1 MPARSLATGIRRKK
15 MGLFSIFDTF
25 ISTVFY
31 SSKFNSHLT
40 VLFIGFFL
48 IAGLRVA
55 LMFREHPNWI
65 TFCIR
70 MGFGVLPVAVCVL
83 LILHLI
89 SKSWGT
95 VEWNWVSQS
104 HMISGFV
111 GIFAGIAT
119 AYLLGRLFEPKI
131 INYLHQKTLSS
142 GLQDQLTDIRT
153 VEQNFYDRPDADIE
167 KETEAAITNDRIYL
181 GQDAAGNA
189 VSINRDMWKTSH
201 VQIMGPPGAG
211 KGVQAGVTLTQ
222 SLFYGDAVFVF
233 DPKEDEW
240 APSVYRAACK
250 RAKVPFTF
258 VDLRQPTPQIN
269 PILKASMD
277 EVEEMLYAGL
287 ELGRRGNAADFYRL
301 DDRKAARIA
310 ASFVADC
317 TMTLSEIGSKT
328 RSSANDELMA
338 GGKAFFAALEE
349 ISGLECTQTKEGVDL
364 SARIEEGGCTYIV
377 GSVRNE
383 PIITLQKMLF
393 VRLIQLIE
401 RSRGSKRHCSIFLDE
416 FKYLLSLPAL
426 NALGTI
432 RDKGCNILLAHQ
444 SLGDFASC
452 GADLRELSVRAT
464 VLDTTPIKWL
474 YRPADYATATWISN
488 QTGEI
493 LVSTQNMQAERNIE
507 LSESLSSSRSV
518 GETTRNLIDVN
529 TVLSLPKA
537 CAVCIGAG
545 LPKLAFA
552 KAMRVVKTTTE
563 ITVAE
568 LAVDPGVDLLTQVKD
583 NIDEFEQP
591 GNMPAIDWGGDPGEA
606 ILHYLF
612 GEMWTH
618 VDIISE
624 LLAGVSEEQLSQV
637 LNELSKAK
645 MIRCVEISFI
655 ENSSA
660 QIWGITAYGIN
671 SVREKIPDA
680 ENRRA
685 FRKNSVNPVSFRHQ
699 LDIQRLRITAERSG
713 WYDWTKCSGAERF
726 SKKRGIFPD
735 VVATRPDG
743 VRVAIEV
750 ERTVKSKNRY
760 PRIMESH
767 LHARKFGQWDEI
779 IYLCPDARIKRRLEN
794 IYSEIE
800 EVDYFGNPVK
810 ITDQHRQHFR
820 FYSYD
825 ENWTGAH

>member
-1 MPARSLATGIRRKK
+1 MPARSLATGIRRKP
-15 MGLFSIFDTF
+15 MGLYSIFDTF

-31 SSKFNSHLT
+31 SSQLGSHLT
-40 VLFIGFFL
+40 VLVIGFLL
-48 IAGLRVA
+48 IVGLRIA
-55 LMFREHPNWI
+55 LMFREHPSWI

-70 MGFGVLPVAVCVL
+70 VGFGFFPVAVCVVL
-83 LILHLI
+83 TLHFI
-89 SKSWGT
+89 SKTWGT
-95 VEWNWVSQS
+95 VGWNWISQS
-104 HMISGFV
+104 HTISGFV
-111 GIFAGIAT
+111 GIVAGIAT

-131 INYLHQKTLSS
+131 IRYLHEKTLIA

-153 VEQNFYDRPDADIE
+153 VKQSFYDRPDTDLDKEIE
-167 KETEAAITNDRIYL
+167 KAITNDRIYL

-189 VSINRDMWKTSH
+189 VSINRDRWKTSH

-222 SLFYGDAVFVF
+222 SLLYGDAVFVF

-250 RAKVPFTF
+250 RAKVPFEY
-258 VDLRQPTPQIN
+258 VDLRQPSPQIN
-269 PILKASMD
+269 PIFKASTD

-287 ELGRRGNAADFYRL
+287 ELGRRGNVADFYRL

-310 ASFVADC
+310 ASFVVDG
-317 TMTLSEIGSKT
+317 TMTLSEIGSKA
-328 RSSANDELMA
+328 RNSANDELMA
-338 GGKAFFAALEE
+338 GGKAFFAALDE
-349 ISGLECTQTKEGVDL
+349 ISGLKCTHTKEGVDL
-364 SARIEEGGCTYIV
+364 SARIEEGGCTYFV

-401 RSRGSKRHCSIFLDE
+401 RSRGRKRHCSIFLDE

-432 RDKGCNILLAHQ
+432 RDKGCNVLLAHQ

-452 GADLRELSVRAT
+452 GADLSELSVRAT

-493 LVSTQNMQAERNIE
+493 LVSTQNMQTERNIE
-507 LSESLSSSRSV
+507 LSESLSSTRSV

-552 KAMRVVKTTTE
+552 EAIRVVKTTPE
-563 ITVAE
+563 IAVAE
-568 LAVDPGVDLLTQVKD
+568 LAVDLGVDLLTQVTD
-583 NIDEFEQP
+583 NLDEFEP
-591 GNMPAIDWGGDPGEA
+591 SGNMPVIDWSGDPGEA

-624 LLAGVSEEQLSQV
+624 LLVGLSKEQLGQV
-637 LNELSKAK
+637 LDELSKAK
-645 MIRCVEISFI
+645 MIRSVEISFI
-655 ENSSA
+655 ENAST
-660 QIWGITAYGIN
+660 QIWGITSYGIN

-685 FRKNSVNPVSFRHQ
+685 FSKRAVNPVSFTHQ
-699 LDIQRLRITAERSG
+699 LDIQRLRISAERSG

-743 VRVAIEV
+743 MRIALEV
-750 ERTVKSKNRY
+750 ERTVKSKSRY
-760 PRIMESH
+760 PKIMGAH
-767 LHARKFGQWDEI
+767 LHARKFCQWDEI

-800 EVDYFGNPVK
+800 QVDYFGNTVK

-825 ENWTGAH
+825 ENWTGIQ

>member
-1 MPARSLATGIRRKK
+1 MPARSLATGIRRKL
-15 MGLFSIFDTF
+15 MGSFSSLDTF
-25 ISTVFY
+25 ISTVFF
-31 SSKFNSHLT
+31 SFQFNSHLA
-40 VLFIGFFL
+40 VFLLGLFL
-48 IAGLRVA
+48 IAGLRIA
-55 LMFREHPNWI
+55 LMFREHPSWI

-70 MGFGVLPVAVCVL
+70 MGFGVIPIAVCVL
-83 LILHLI
+83 LTLHLI
-89 SKSWGT
+89 SKTWGAI
-95 VEWNWVSQS
+95 EWNWVTHS
-104 HMISGFV
+104 HTVSGFV
-111 GIFAGIAT
+111 GIFTGIAT
-119 AYLLGRLFEPKI
+119 AYLLGRFFEPKI

-142 GLQDQLTDIRT
+142 GLQDHLTDIRT
-153 VEQNFYDRPDADIE
+153 VEQSFYGRPDADVE
-167 KETEAAITNDRIYL
+167 KEIEGAITKDQIYL
-181 GQDAAGNA
+181 GQDTAGNA
-189 VSINRDMWKTSH
+189 VSINREKWKTSH

-222 SLFYGDAVFVF
+222 SLLYGDAVFVF

-240 APSVYRAACK
+240 APSVYKAACE
-250 RAKVPFTF
+250 RAKVPFEF
-258 VDLRQPTPQIN
+258 VDLRQSAPQIN
-269 PILKASMD
+269 PILKASTN

-287 ELGRRGNAADFYRL
+287 ELGRRGNAADYYRL

-310 ASFVADC
+310 ASFVADY
-317 TMTLSEIGSKT
+317 TMTLSEIGSKA
-328 RSSANDELMA
+328 RSSASEELMA
-338 GGKAFFAALEE
+338 GGKAFFAALDE
-349 ISGLECTQTKEGVDL
+349 ISSLECTQTKEGVDL
-364 SARIEEGGCTYIV
+364 SVRIEEGGCTYFV

-401 RSRGSKRHCSIFLDE
+401 RSRERKRHCSIFLDE

-452 GADLRELSVRAT
+452 GADLREQSVRAT
-464 VLDTTPIKWL
+464 VLDTTPVKWL

-552 KAMRVVKTTTE
+552 EAMRVAKTTTE

-568 LAVDPGVDLLTQVKD
+568 LAVDLGVDLLTQVTD
-583 NIDEFEQP
+583 NTDEFEQP

-624 LLAGVSEEQLSQV
+624 MLAGLSEEQLSQV

-645 MIRCVEISFI
+645 MIRSVEISFI
-655 ENSSA
+655 ESSSA

-685 FRKNSVNPVSFRHQ
+685 FSKNSVNPVSFTHQ
-699 LDIQRLRITAERSG
+699 LDIQRLRISAERSG
-713 WYDWTKCSGAERF
+713 WYDWTKCSGTERF
-726 SKKRGIFPD
+726 SKKRGIIPD

-743 VRVAIEV
+743 VRIAIEV
-750 ERTVKSKNRY
+750 ERTVKSKSRY
-760 PRIMESH
+760 PRIMGSH

-800 EVDYFGNPVK
+800 EVDYFGDSVK

-825 ENWTGAH
+825 ENWTGVQ